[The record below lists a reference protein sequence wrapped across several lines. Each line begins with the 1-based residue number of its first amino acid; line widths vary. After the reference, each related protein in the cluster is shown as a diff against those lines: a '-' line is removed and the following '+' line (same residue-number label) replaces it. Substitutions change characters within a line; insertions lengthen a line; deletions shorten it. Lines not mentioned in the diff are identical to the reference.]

1 MSENYVIVCRT
12 YDAIQ
17 ADMLGDLLRENGIA
31 ARVLGT
37 RHGALIGVGQ
47 NILQLHIEVPRSQA
61 GEATD
66 FLEAFFQG
74 DGADLLREA
83 VGTDDADD
91 DDDDD
96 DDDDG
101 DEDDGDEEAAEP
113 DLAAPADDARKAL
126 RPLFAAGLA
135 LLASAIGG
143 GHLYGR
149 RFHTACL
156 IAAGNVMALA
166 SVISLEW
173 RAVATGLA
181 MYVTLLAFDLAGSQV
196 AVRAYNRGVRA
207 SPLRQLITGAL
218 FLAMAGA
225 IGGLVGPRIPEPE
238 IKPRPE
244 IHVPA

>member
-12 YDAIQ
+12 YDAVQ

-37 RHGALIGVGQ
+37 RHGALIGIGQ

-83 VGTDDADD
+83 VGAA
-91 DDDDD
+91 

-101 DEDDGDEEAAEP
+101 DEEDDGDDEAADP
-113 DLAAPADDARKAL
+113 DLAEPAHDARKAL

-135 LLASAIGG
+135 LMASAIGG

-149 RFHTACL
+149 RPYTACL
-156 IAAGNVMALA
+156 IAAGHVIALA
-166 SVISLEW
+166 SVISVEW

-181 MYVTLLAFDLAGSQV
+181 MYVTLLAFDLAGSQM

>member
-12 YDAIQ
+12 YDAVQ

-47 NILQLHIEVPRSQA
+47 NILQMHIEVPQSQA

-66 FLEAFFQG
+66 FLESFFQG
-74 DGADLLREA
+74 EGEDLLHEA
-83 VGTDDADD
+83 IGF
-91 DDDDD
+91 
-96 DDDDG
+96 
-101 DEDDGDEEAAEP
+101 EDDEERAERGV
-113 DLAAPADDARKAL
+113 ASSAGDARKAL

-135 LLASAIGG
+135 LMASAIGG

-149 RFHTACL
+149 RPFTALL
-156 IAAGNVMALA
+156 ITAGHVIVLA
-166 SVISLEW
+166 SIISFEW
-173 RAVATGLA
+173 RAVATGLT

-196 AVRAYNRGVRA
+196 AVRAYNRGVNV
-207 SPLRQLITGAL
+207 SPLRQLITGAV

-225 IGGLVGPRIPEPE
+225 VGGLVGPRIPEPE
-238 IKPRPE
+238 MTLAAQ
-244 IHVPA
+244 VQAPA